1 MGGGPEDHGAQR
13 PDSGPIGHD
22 SSRSPGSGEQ
32 AGEDFRG
39 VTIQPQIHHRE
50 SKGNPEGRA
59 PARNVGLGLDRFG
72 LGLWDRLKLCV
83 HFDTSVRKRLRI
95 GHQLS
100 LQGKEAQVVTVPAVL
115 QHLMKLWISRILW
128 CDFQKLNKTKISDP
142 KYRGAFP
149 LS

>member
-1 MGGGPEDHGAQR
+1 V
-13 PDSGPIGHD
+13 
-22 SSRSPGSGEQ
+22 RS
-32 AGEDFRG
+32 
-39 VTIQPQIHHRE
+39 
-50 SKGNPEGRA
+50 
-59 PARNVGLGLDRFG
+59 
-72 LGLWDRLKLCV
+72 
-83 HFDTSVRKRLRI
+83 FDTSVRKRLRI
-95 GHQLS
+95 GQQLS